1 MGFIIKS
8 SGKFSYQFIIFVILI
23 VCCFLTIE
31 IIDAAAIKDPT
42 YNIVS
47 SKLCDPNVK
56 QYSGYIK
63 INQFTN
69 IFFWFFESRK
79 NPKDSP
85 LTLWLNG
92 GPGCSSMVG
101 LIQEV
106 GPCRTIAG
114 GTDVE
119 IHPESWIE
127 VSNMLFIDQ
136 PVDAGFSFGDRIV
149 STTEQ
154 SSLNL
159 YDFLQKF
166 FEKFPEYSKMKFH
179 IFGESFGGH
188 YIPSLAKL
196 INENN
201 LLINSKNMKAIP
213 INLQSVGI
221 GNNWIDPK
229 TIYASYPDFV
239 ESNTYGPALNSSEIA
254 VMRSELPGCEQLIDN
269 CYATGEALDCIAA
282 EGTCMNISSHYID
295 SGLSVYDVRTTADLP
310 LDYQVYFA
318 KPEVMSAI
326 GAQKSFTNCS
336 LNVYAGFYLQGDMIQ
351 SHKTDVEYLLNRGF
365 PVLIYNGDADF
376 ICNWFSGM
384 TLVKS
389 LVWTYQSEFN
399 NSSMKKWIVGNNFGG
414 ETMSYDKLTFVRVYE
429 AGHEVPLYQPTNSLD
444 MFTKWI
450 NNEALTTESE
460 SKKRGINKRKI

>member
-8 SGKFSYQFIIFVILI
+8 SGKFSYLFIIFVILI

-79 NPKDSP
+79 NPKGSP

-127 VSNMLFIDQ
+127 VSNMLFVDQ

-188 YIPSLAKL
+188 Y
-196 INENN
+196 N
-201 LLINSKNMKAIP
+201 
-213 INLQSVGI
+213 
-221 GNNWIDPK
+221 
-229 TIYASYPDFV
+229 
-239 ESNTYGPALNSSEIA
+239 GPALNSSEIA
-254 VMRSELPGCEQLIDN
+254 VMRSELPGCEQLN
-269 CYATGEALDCIAA
+269 
-282 EGTCMNISSHYID
+282 

-336 LNVYAGFYLQGDMIQ
+336 LNVYASFYLQGDMIQ

-389 LVWTYQSEFN
+389 LIWTYQSEFN

>member
-119 IHPESWIE
+119 NHPESWIE

-188 YIPSLAKL
+188 Y
-196 INENN
+196 N
-201 LLINSKNMKAIP
+201 
-213 INLQSVGI
+213 
-221 GNNWIDPK
+221 
-229 TIYASYPDFV
+229 
-239 ESNTYGPALNSSEIA
+239 GPALNSSEIA

-384 TLVKS
+384 TFVKS
-389 LVWTYQSEFN
+389 LIWTYQSEFN

>member
-79 NPKDSP
+79 NPKGSP

-127 VSNMLFIDQ
+127 VSNMLFVDQ

-188 YIPSLAKL
+188 Y
-196 INENN
+196 N
-201 LLINSKNMKAIP
+201 
-213 INLQSVGI
+213 
-221 GNNWIDPK
+221 
-229 TIYASYPDFV
+229 
-239 ESNTYGPALNSSEIA
+239 GPALNSSEIA
-254 VMRSELPGCEQLIDN
+254 VMRSELPGCEQLN
-269 CYATGEALDCIAA
+269 
-282 EGTCMNISSHYID
+282 

-336 LNVYAGFYLQGDMIQ
+336 LNVYASFYLQGDMIQ

-389 LVWTYQSEFN
+389 LIWTYQSEFN